1 MSSGDILSI
10 SINLAVGIYFAVIY
24 PRSVRKR
31 FSGPTPPPRAFTLL
45 YKVVPVVGY
54 VIIAMTVIY
63 TVALLTGMVQPQFA
77 G

>member
-10 SINLAVGIYFAVIY
+10 LINLAVGIYFAFIY

-31 FSGPTPPPRAFTLL
+31 FTSQTAPRAFTMLI
-45 YKVVPVVGY
+45 KVVPMVGY
-54 VIIAMTVIY
+54 LIIGLTVIY
-63 TVALLTGMVQPQFA
+63 AVALLSGMVQPQFA

>member
-1 MSSGDILSI
+1 MSSGDIFSI
-10 SINLAVGIYFAVIY
+10 VINLAVGVYFAIIY

-31 FSGPTPPPRAFTLL
+31 FNGPTPPPRAFTLL

-54 VIIAMTVIY
+54 LIIVMTVIY
-63 TVALLTGMVQPQFA
+63 TVALVTGMVQSGPA